1 MILLQLKNTWEMLRL
16 IAKEVMLNADKHG
29 LLPLRKTPIQ
39 FPLVLLSD
47 VPLEPL
53 LRERKTLVVPLVEIN

>member
-1 MILLQLKNTWEMLRL
+1 MLRL